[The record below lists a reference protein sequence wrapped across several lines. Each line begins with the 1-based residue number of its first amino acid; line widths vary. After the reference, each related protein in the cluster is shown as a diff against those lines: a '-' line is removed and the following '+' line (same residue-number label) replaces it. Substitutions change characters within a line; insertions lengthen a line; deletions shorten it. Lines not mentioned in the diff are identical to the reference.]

1 MLPYKAKAR
10 RDLATRQTAFAQL
23 LALLESVAELGLPG
37 HPDWEE
43 QAAAVRAATRPVH
56 LERAEDRLDAVL
68 CADLA
73 RRWAT
78 GPATLHVYGTPG
90 EGAVVAPPPPTHPRA
105 PRPAAAAAPGY

>member
-1 MLPYKAKAR
+1 M
-10 RDLATRQTAFAQL
+10 
-23 LALLESVAELGLPG
+23 AELGLPG

-68 CADLA
+68 CAHLA
-73 RRWAT
+73 WRWSDDP
-78 GPATLHVYGTPG
+78 GSLHVYGTPG

-105 PRPAAAAAPGY
+105 PRPAAPTAPGY